1 VIFIMATDHVRHRA
15 RPINQF
21 SSLSRIA
28 NRLQA
33 REIIDRLCKDVV
45 DHPDTW
51 RERAIESIA
60 TALDVV
66 ERRQ

>member
-1 VIFIMATDHVRHRA
+1 MATDRVRESA
-15 RPINQF
+15 RVINPF
-21 SSLSRIA
+21 SPLSKIA

-33 REIIDRLCKDVV
+33 RQIIDRLCKDVV

-51 RERAIESIA
+51 RDRAIEEIA
-60 TALDVV
+60 VALDVV